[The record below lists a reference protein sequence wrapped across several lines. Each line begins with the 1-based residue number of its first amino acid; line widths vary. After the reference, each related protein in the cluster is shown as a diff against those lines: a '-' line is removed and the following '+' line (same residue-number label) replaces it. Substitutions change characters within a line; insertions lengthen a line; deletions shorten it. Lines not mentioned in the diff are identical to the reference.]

1 MWLKPVFSCPA
12 VCCRW
17 GEEAS
22 LVLSCVLSGLVLWCI
37 LPLLKKKKST
47 KTVLAQ
53 HYAIGLTGSLPA
65 RLLVTNWALKQKETL
80 KGQTRPDSL
89 CWLVS
94 HPSQPDSSPPQTGF
108 QALQGLA
115 GDRQHSGLLLKLRS
129 TWPPAPLIGVS
140 LTRTLQGLQS
150 STGHQSCQGQ
160 TSIMSRRAWR
170 NKSSTTHIKALTGTH
185 LKTLA
190 QL

>member
-1 MWLKPVFSCPA
+1 M
-12 VCCRW
+12 
-17 GEEAS
+17 
-22 LVLSCVLSGLVLWCI
+22 
-37 LPLLKKKKST
+37 
-47 KTVLAQ
+47 LAQ
-53 HYAIGLTGSLPA
+53 HYAIGLTGSLSA

-170 NKSSTTHIKALTGTH
+170 NKSSTTHKSPDRDTFKDISSTLVLLQKKDGTMGN
-185 LKTLA
+185 KEVTVGV
-190 QL
+190 